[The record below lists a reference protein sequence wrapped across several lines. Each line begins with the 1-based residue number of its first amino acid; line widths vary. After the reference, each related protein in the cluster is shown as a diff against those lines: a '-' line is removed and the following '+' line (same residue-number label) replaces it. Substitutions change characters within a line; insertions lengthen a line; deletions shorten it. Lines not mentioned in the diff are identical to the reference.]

1 MSSIRGSIDIQRP
14 VEHVFGVVADARNEV
29 RYNPQMTGCVKV
41 TEGPIGVGSRFEA
54 TMVGRGKPMPLT
66 IEYTAYDPPRH
77 LASRSVMAGAVV
89 VGDLRLDPVAAG
101 THFSWDWDVQLPW
114 PARLAGPIV
123 QLIGRRQEHRI
134 WAGLAS
140 YVEGAG
146 S

>member
-1 MSSIRGSIDIQRP
+1 MSRIQGSIDIQRP
-14 VEHVFGVVADARNEV
+14 VEDVFGVVADARNEV
-29 RYNPQMTGCVKV
+29 RYNPQMTRCVKV

-54 TMVGRGKPMPLT
+54 TLVGRGKPMLVT
-66 IEYTAYDPPRH
+66 IEYTVDDPPRH

-89 VGDLRLDPVAAG
+89 VGDLRLDPVDAG

-123 QLIGRRQEHRI
+123 RLVGRRQERRI